1 MSRAQDAVGILRGLK
16 IVAEAAGKSQT
27 EYAKHLWANSSVR
40 EVLEQQLTTGEQSV
54 KQVLNNPTKEL
65 EKAGGMLRET
75 IERTAVVAEGLRQL
89 TVAAM
94 PKVGPLSADS
104 FFSQRVQATGTA
116 SPATSSEATGDIA
129 SLDISKITLKE
140 LESIL
145 SEHSKNREIKLGLD
159 NRKAPVENNVD
170 PVVAASVTPQTAPP
184 ETKLPPKLEPAQQ
197 RHAQKAFTQDE
208 KQIEKMMHIVSSYD
222 KSPTASAQPSPSA
235 APEPIELPQL
245 STVAKQRK
253 VPSSRVARLASFGGL
268 FAGLGLG
275 TVNELA
281 KGALG
286 IGGTLDVK
294 QALFSPT
301 NAERIVDTLCK
312 VRGAALKLG
321 QILSIQDS
329 NVVSPQLVKAF
340 ERVRQAADYMP
351 DWQVEK
357 QLVAELG
364 PAWRS
369 RLESFD
375 QKPFAAA
382 SIGQVHRGVLKDGS
396 GMEVAIKIQYPG
408 VARSIESDID
418 NLVSMLK
425 VWDVFPAG
433 VFIDNVVTVAKRE
446 LAWEV
451 DYTREAEYTER
462 FGEMIRHMPEYRV
475 PRVVKELT
483 SKNVL
488 TTELVPGV
496 PMDRCF
502 DLSEPIIDRVEYTAL
517 FVAQMSELCMNTDYS
532 DVTFIVEGCR
542 VPAHRLIL
550 STRSE
555 YFRALLYGG
564 LAESKQ
570 NEISLNVPL
579 QPFKHLLKYIYSGC
593 LELRDV
599 KQEDILD
606 ILGMANCQEHRDH
619 IAYSVMKLCLNELFT
634 FRCMQTDP
642 NWSNFLYDASTKQI
656 MLIDFGA
663 TRFYQKA
670 FMDDYLRVIIAAT
683 KNDRQQILELS
694 RKMGF
699 LTGYETPA
707 MEKAHVDAVLIL
719 GEVFSVPGEFEFGRQ
734 STTKK
739 IAALVPVMIAHRLCP
754 PPEEIYSL
762 HRKLS
767 GVFLLCAR
775 LNAKVDCKPIF
786 QEVMQNYKFD

>member
-16 IVAEAAGKSQT
+16 IVADAVGKSQS

-40 EVLEQQLTTGEQSV
+40 EVLEQQLATGEQSV
-54 KQVLNNPTKEL
+54 KQVLNNPTQEL
-65 EKAGGMLRET
+65 EKVGGKLRET

-89 TVAAM
+89 TAAAI
-94 PKVGPLSADS
+94 PKVGPLSPDA
-104 FFSQRVQATGTA
+104 FLNQRIPSAGTVA
-116 SPATSSEATGDIA
+116 PPGSEPSGDIA

-145 SEHSKNREIKLGLD
+145 SEHSKTREIKLGLD
-159 NRKAPVENNVD
+159 NGKRSTAKHVEPIVATESPAMAAESHTAAP
-170 PVVAASVTPQTAPP
+170 SQTILPP
-184 ETKLPPKLEPAQQ
+184 EPAARLKEPA
-197 RHAQKAFTQDE
+197 RETKAFTRDE
-208 KQIEKMMHIVSSYD
+208 QQIEKMLHFVSSYD
-222 KSPTASAQPSPSA
+222 KNPSA
-235 APEPIELPQL
+235 TVPPPVVPPVNPAQPIELPQL

-329 NVVSPQLVKAF
+329 NIVSPQLVKAF

-351 DWQVEK
+351 DWQVER
-357 QLVAELG
+357 QLVSELG
-364 PAWRS
+364 PDWRS
-369 RLESFD
+369 KLQSFD

-382 SIGQVHRGVLKDGS
+382 SIGQVHRGVLKDG

-408 VARSIESDID
+408 VAKSIESDID

-433 VFIDNVVTVAKRE
+433 VFIDNVVAVAKRE

-462 FGEMIRHMPEYRV
+462 FAEMIRHMPEYRV

-502 DLSEPIIDRVEYTAL
+502 D
-517 FVAQMSELCMNTDYS
+517 MS
-532 DVTFIVEGCR
+532 
-542 VPAHRLIL
+542 
-550 STRSE
+550 
-555 YFRALLYGG
+555 
-564 LAESKQ
+564 
-570 NEISLNVPL
+570 
-579 QPFKHLLKYIYSGC
+579 
-593 LELRDV
+593 
-599 KQEDILD
+599 
-606 ILGMANCQEHRDH
+606 QEHRDH
-619 IAYSVMKLCLNELFT
+619 IAYCVMKLCLNELFT

-642 NWSNFLYDASTKQI
+642 NWSNFLYDASTKQM

-775 LNAKVDCKPIF
+775 LNAKIDCKPIF
-786 QEVMQNYKFD
+786 NEVMQNYKFD